1 VTRVRVRIKALSV
14 TIFLFCGLANPVIA
28 QKDPVE
34 VMAEN
39 SFLIEEAYNQE
50 PDEVQHVFAVFYSN
64 DKRQRGW
71 TFVFTQEWP

>member
-50 PDEVQHVFAVFYSN
+50 PE
-64 DKRQRGW
+64 
-71 TFVFTQEWP
+71 